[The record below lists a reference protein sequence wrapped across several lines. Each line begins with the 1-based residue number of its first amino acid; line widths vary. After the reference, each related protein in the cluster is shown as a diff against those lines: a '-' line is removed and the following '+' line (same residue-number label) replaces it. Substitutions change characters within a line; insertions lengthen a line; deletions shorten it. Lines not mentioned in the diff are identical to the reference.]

1 MEIYGK
7 ETPAAMRLF
16 ETLQRSNGFKCA
28 CCETIYSK
36 REEAAYV
43 AAYQPRTKMM
53 KERVP
58 AQNAAAYVVCVE
70 CSRLP
75 DKTVFMRVEQYLIQH
90 GALLQTG
97 HKAIDKPGRHGKK
110 KGLIT
115 QGTRFKLN

>member
-1 MEIYGK
+1 MEINGP

-28 CCETIYSK
+28 CCETIYGK
-36 REEAAYV
+36 PEEAAYV
-43 AAYQPRTKMM
+43 TAYKPRTTMM

-58 AQNAAAYVVCVE
+58 EQNAAAYVVCIE
-70 CSRLP
+70 CARLP
-75 DKTVFMRVEQYLIQH
+75 EKTVFIRAEQYLIQH

-97 HKAIDKPGRHGKK
+97 HKPIDKPGRHGK